1 MKTFAV
7 LGHPIGHSF
16 SPIMHTASFRKIGFE
31 GEYTRRDVPP
41 ETLKAALEALEK
53 EGLTGVNLTIPHK
66 QLAVPMMDAL
76 TPEAQRL
83 GAVNTVRF
91 EDGKWYGHNTDG
103 PGFLAAAKACLDFSP
118 EGETAAV
125 IGCGGAGRAV
135 ALSLAYGGVTW
146 LGLMDID
153 AQRAQQLADEITA
166 QTQTRAEVITVDRL
180 QEAKLVAQCSPS
192 GLAMMPEAA
201 APASAFRP
209 DQVLYDIVI
218 PPGEPETPTMRA
230 YREAGG
236 TRCANGIRML
246 VEQGALSFAFWTGGI
261 DADREAMLAAV
272 EREVMAHG

>member
-16 SPIMHTASFRKIGFE
+16 SPVMHTASFRKIGFD

-41 ETLKAALEALEK
+41 ETLKEALEELAR

-66 QLAVPMMDAL
+66 QLSLPMMDSL
-76 TPEAQRL
+76 TPEAKRL

-91 EDGKWYGHNTDG
+91 EKGQYFGHNTDG
-103 PGFLAAAKACLDFSP
+103 PGFLAAAKACLAFSP
-118 EGETAAV
+118 EGHTAAV

-153 AQRAQQLADEITA
+153 LNRAQQLADEISA
-166 QTQTRAEVITVDRL
+166 QTQTRAEVITVERL
-180 QEAKLVAQCSPS
+180 HEANLVAQCSPS
-192 GLAMMPEAA
+192 GLAIMPEAA

-218 PPGEPETPTMRA
+218 PPGDPETPTMRA

-236 TRCANGIRML
+236 TRCANGVRML
-246 VEQGALSFAFWTGGI
+246 VEQGALSFAFWTGLE
-261 DADREAMLAAV
+261 ADREAMLEAV
-272 EREVMAHG
+272 EREVKAHG